1 MLYTL
6 LTKYSDV
13 YSFLNFFDFL
23 TVRTGLAVITA
34 MIIVF
39 IIGDK
44 FISYFSNKKIT
55 NPIRLDG
62 PKDHIIKKI
71 GTPTMGGVLILIG
84 VFTGVF
90 LWSDLYNPYNWLLI
104 FITFSFGTL
113 GAFDDYKKIK
123 DKNSNGISP
132 KLKFI
137 IQIVLA

>member
-71 GTPTMGGVLILIG
+71 GTPTICIINFNFGEIPLE
-84 VFTGVF
+84 F
-90 LWSDLYNPYNWLLI
+90 LSFI
-104 FITFSFGTL
+104 FL
-113 GAFDDYKKIK
+113 
-123 DKNSNGISP
+123 
-132 KLKFI
+132 
-137 IQIVLA
+137 